1 MKAEGV
7 EEGEQK
13 QEADDA
19 KNDHDQDGVPLQVR
33 LVPRDQCGGGQ
44 GARGR
49 QRSIDTGWRRLH
61 GGHLVAS
68 RHDGSP
74 RWLWYTL
81 CSLKG
86 ETKVEFGKPHSQI
99 QIHLVQISS

>member
-19 KNDHDQDGVPLQVR
+19 KDDHDQDGVPLQVR

-49 QRSIDTGWRRLH
+49 QRSIDTG
-61 GGHLVAS
+61 
-68 RHDGSP
+68 
-74 RWLWYTL
+74 
-81 CSLKG
+81 
-86 ETKVEFGKPHSQI
+86 
-99 QIHLVQISS
+99 